1 MDSVTLRRLSKTYAE
16 GGAGPA
22 LRDLSLDVRDGEF
35 LALLGPSGSGK
46 TTLLKC
52 IAGLEEPSAGEILIG
67 ERNVTQLAPAARDVA
82 LVFQHYAL
90 YPHLTVRAN
99 IAFGLEVRRV
109 PAAEVTRRVQETA
122 TRLGI
127 ATLLDRR
134 PGELSGGER
143 QRVALGRA
151 VVREPQVFLFDE
163 PLSSLDPPLRSEL
176 RAEVLALHAT
186 LGATMIYVTQD
197 QREAMTMGQRIA
209 VLHQGQLRQ
218 VGTPAEV
225 YERPADVF
233 VARFV
238 GNPGMN
244 VLKGRGRGTEEGS
257 GMVDLGG
264 WSVAVAL
271 EHYEGEIH
279 VGVRP
284 EHVTLGAANLETGSL
299 EVRAVEPLGPETLVY
314 LDARGQTLVARVHGI
329 PNLRRGDRV
338 GVTMDRSRLHLFD
351 AAGERLG

>member
-1 MDSVTLRRLSKTYAE
+1 MASVTLRRLSKTYAE

-22 LRDLSLDVRDGEF
+22 LRDLWLDVRDGEF

-176 RAEVLALHAT
+176 RAE
-186 LGATMIYVTQD
+186 
-197 QREAMTMGQRIA
+197 RSE
-209 VLHQGQLRQ
+209 
-218 VGTPAEV
+218 
-225 YERPADVF
+225 ER
-233 VARFV
+233 
-238 GNPGMN
+238 
-244 VLKGRGRGTEEGS
+244 
-257 GMVDLGG
+257 
-264 WSVAVAL
+264 
-271 EHYEGEIH
+271 
-279 VGVRP
+279 
-284 EHVTLGAANLETGSL
+284 
-299 EVRAVEPLGPETLVY
+299 
-314 LDARGQTLVARVHGI
+314 
-329 PNLRRGDRV
+329 RV
-338 GVTMDRSRLHLFD
+338 GKECRSRWSPYH
-351 AAGERLG
+351 